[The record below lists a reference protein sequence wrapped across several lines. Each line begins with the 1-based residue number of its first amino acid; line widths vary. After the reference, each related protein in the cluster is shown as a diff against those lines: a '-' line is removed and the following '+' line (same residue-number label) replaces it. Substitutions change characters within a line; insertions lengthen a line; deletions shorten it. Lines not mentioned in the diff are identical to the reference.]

1 MADGDPTR
9 WPLVEQRSA
18 TPGFFR
24 VTGQR
29 LIAGR
34 VLGSGDDDSPKSP
47 PVVVVNEA
55 LAKRDFKGA
64 NPVGRRF
71 YYTDSAFATIVG
83 VVSDI
88 RNVGPFSEPAPEMY
102 WAYLQRAPGASGF
115 PIMIRTHGDPTDAVA
130 GVRQAIRAADPTAA
144 IADVATMPEVIAH
157 SLGKPRF
164 YVSMFGAFAGVALA
178 LAIAGL
184 YGVLSYAVAQRTR
197 ELGIRLALGSPRAR
211 LVALV
216 TRDGVSLVLAG
227 VAFGLVGGFAA
238 MRLMVSMLYGV
249 SPLDAATWALAV
261 VSLFV
266 PTVLATVVPALRASR
281 ADPIVAMRVD

>member
-1 MADGDPTR
+1 
-9 WPLVEQRSA
+9 
-18 TPGFFR
+18 
-24 VTGQR
+24 
-29 LIAGR
+29 
-34 VLGSGDDDSPKSP
+34 
-47 PVVVVNEA
+47 
-55 LAKRDFKGA
+55 
-64 NPVGRRF
+64 
-71 YYTDSAFATIVG
+71 
-83 VVSDI
+83 
-88 RNVGPFSEPAPEMY
+88 MY
-102 WAYLQRAPGASGF
+102 WAYLQRASGASGF
-115 PIMIRTHGDPTDAVA
+115 PLMIRTQGDPTDAVA

-249 SPLDAATWALAV
+249 SPVDAATWALAV

>member
-1 MADGDPTR
+1 
-9 WPLVEQRSA
+9 
-18 TPGFFR
+18 
-24 VTGQR
+24 
-29 LIAGR
+29 
-34 VLGSGDDDSPKSP
+34 
-47 PVVVVNEA
+47 
-55 LAKRDFKGA
+55 
-64 NPVGRRF
+64 
-71 YYTDSAFATIVG
+71 
-83 VVSDI
+83 
-88 RNVGPFSEPAPEMY
+88 
-102 WAYLQRAPGASGF
+102 
-115 PIMIRTHGDPTDAVA
+115 MIRTQGDPTDAVA

-249 SPLDAATWALAV
+249 SPVDAATWALAV